1 MTGIFDYQVEIKR
14 NAQLIVDDVGNT
26 TLRAL
31 NDFGEEYFLI
41 IRTNNVGTT
50 RIFSYGPYNEDVE
63 VPRSCVATFE
73 KIDYEEYKV
82 KNKIKSWLN
91 DYKRAIT
98 SAMEVDIEEIRD
110 KLKNLADLI
119 V

>member
-1 MTGIFDYQVEIKR
+1 MTGIFDYQIEIRK

-26 TLRAL
+26 TIRAL

-41 IRTNNVGTT
+41 IRTNDVGST
-50 RIFSYGPYNEDVE
+50 RILSYGPYNEDVE
-63 VPRSCVATFE
+63 VPRSCVASFE
-73 KIDYEEYKV
+73 KMDYEEYKL
-82 KNKIKSWLN
+82 KSKIGKWLTEYKKS
-91 DYKRAIT
+91 IT